1 MKKIVYVTILMALV
15 GCSDHSHFEKDPEC
29 STSKSGNVVKLTCN
43 GETVELKDGV
53 DGLNGADGQN
63 GVDGA
68 DGVNGTNGLFVDI
81 IDPCGQEGN
90 YDEVILVTNA
100 GQFVAYF
107 AQNGAANQSRLTI
120 LEEGPTYK
128 TTDGTNCKF
137 KVENGVIVDVL

>member
-1 MKKIVYVTILMALV
+1 MKKIIYVSILMVLV

-29 STSKSGNVVKLTCN
+29 SVTKSGNVAKLTCN
-43 GETVELKDGV
+43 GDTVELKDGEDGQ
-53 DGLNGADGQN
+53 DGLDG
-63 GVDGA
+63 V
-68 DGVNGTNGLFVDI
+68 DGVNGTDGLFVDI

-107 AQNGAANQSRLTI
+107 AQNGAANQARLTI
-120 LEEGPTYK
+120 LVEGPTYK

-137 KVENGVIVDVL
+137 KVENGVIVDGL